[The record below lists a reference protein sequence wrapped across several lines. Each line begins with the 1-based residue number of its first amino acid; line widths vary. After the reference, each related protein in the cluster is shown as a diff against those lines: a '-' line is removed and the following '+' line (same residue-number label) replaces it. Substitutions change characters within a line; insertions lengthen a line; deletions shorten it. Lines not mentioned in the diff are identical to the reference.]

1 MRILQ
6 ALTLF
11 TCVLLAGCSTG
22 PSADEVFEGLANR
35 YIDTM
40 LSMDPESAT
49 AYGDHRFDD
58 RLTDLSEEAMK
69 ARRHVATAYLDS
81 LTRVKED
88 KLGEGNRIDLAILRN
103 HLEFTVFSIDEI
115 GAHRWNPMVHNVGG
129 AIYGLVA
136 RDFAPLR
143 ERLLSAKARLE
154 AIPAAMATAREILDN
169 PPRVFTET
177 AIGQNRGTIG
187 LILDDLQP
195 FLDQAPDLRSEFV
208 GPRARAIAALE
219 EYGRWLE
226 DDLLPRSNGEFR
238 VGRDLFETK
247 LRMTLESDLTLDEIR
262 KSALN
267 DLDETRD
274 TMYELALPLYR
285 TYYPERAGAA
295 DLPLDE
301 VVGEVLDRLA
311 DAHPT
316 ADTIVEQAR
325 GNLTDCTAFVAEHDL
340 VTLPDDAVEIIVM
353 PEYQRGFAIA
363 YCDAPGALAENEKTF
378 YSISPPPADWTD
390 ERKASYFREYNDH
403 MLINLTV
410 HEAMPGHYL
419 QLAHSNAFEATTPV
433 RGLFSSGVFVE
444 GWATYAEQLMADND
458 FGGPELKLQQLKMKL
473 RLLINSIIDQDI
485 HCGDMTEEQAMD
497 LMVGKGFQEEGE
509 AAGKWR
515 RAQMSSTQLSTYY
528 VGNMEINRLRGLAED
543 KLGDRFE
550 LKAFHDELLSYGS
563 PAPKYVQDLMG
574 L

>member
-1 MRILQ
+1 
-6 ALTLF
+6 
-11 TCVLLAGCSTG
+11 
-22 PSADEVFEGLANR
+22 
-35 YIDTM
+35 
-40 LSMDPESAT
+40 
-49 AYGDHRFDD
+49 
-58 RLTDLSEEAMK
+58 
-69 ARRHVATAYLDS
+69 
-81 LTRVKED
+81 
-88 KLGEGNRIDLAILRN
+88 
-103 HLEFTVFSIDEI
+103 
-115 GAHRWNPMVHNVGG
+115 
-129 AIYGLVA
+129 
-136 RDFAPLR
+136 
-143 ERLLSAKARLE
+143 
-154 AIPAAMATAREILDN
+154 
-169 PPRVFTET
+169 TET
-177 AIGQNRGTIG
+177 AIGQNHGTIS

-195 FLDQAPDLRSEFV
+195 FLDEAPDMRGEFV

-219 EYGRWLE
+219 EFGRWLE

-262 KSALN
+262 KSALS

-311 DAHPT
+311 DAHPE

-325 GNLTDCTAFVAEHDL
+325 GNLADCTAFVAEHDL

-378 YSISPPPADWTD
+378 YSISPPPADWIE
-390 ERKASYFREYNDH
+390 ERKTSYFREYNDH

-419 QLAHSNAFEATTPV
+419 QLAHSNRFASTTPV
-433 RGLFSSGVFVE
+433 RALFSSGVFVE
-444 GWATYAEQLMADND
+444 GWATYAEQLMADRD
-458 FGGPELKLQQLKMKL
+458 FGGPELKLQQLKMRL

-485 HCGDMTEEQAMD
+485 HCGDMTEQAAMD

-543 KLGDRFE
+543 KLGDHFE

-563 PAPKYVQDLMG
+563 PAPRYVQRLMG